1 MTEKYLNIAG
11 YKFVTIPDRNTLR
24 QPFKHKCD
32 SLELKGTV
40 LLSHEGI
47 NIFVAGLESNIVQ
60 FRNWVIEDERFN
72 DISFKES
79 TSDAQPFN
87 RMNVRLKNEI
97 ISVGL
102 PNFDRIDSEEG
113 RIFPN
118 ELHQRLSNN
127 EDIVLLDTR
136 NTYETRLGSFQNSIE
151 LGIRTFRAFPEA
163 VANMDTS
170 LKDKQI
176 VMFCTGGVR
185 CEKASV
191 IMRDAGFTN
200 VRQLEGGILGYFQEV
215 GGDHWN
221 GECFVFD
228 KRVALKPDLTETEQP
243 YASPAESLCFQSNNL
258 TQLMF
263 LESPAHIAS
272 TEFNSKRPIDLES
285 MARGIDAIHVH
296 ELHHLQ

>member
-11 YKFVTIPDRNTLR
+11 YKFVTIPDRDTLR

-32 SLELKGTV
+32 SLKLKGTV

-200 VRQLEGGILGYFQEV
+200 VRQLEGGILGYFQEI

-228 KRVALKPDLTETEQP
+228 KRVALKPDLTETGTTVCFACREPLLPEQQLD
-243 YASPAESLCFQSNNL
+243 PAYVPGISCSYCIDRV
-258 TQLMF
+258 QLQTT
-263 LESPAHIAS
+263 H
-272 TEFNSKRPIDLES
+272 
-285 MARGIDAIHVH
+285 
-296 ELHHLQ
+296 

>member
-1 MTEKYLNIAG
+1 MTEKFLNIAG
-11 YKFVTIPDRNTLR
+11 YKFVAIPDRDNLR
-24 QPFKHKCD
+24 QPFKEKCD
-32 SLELKGTV
+32 SLNLKGTI
-40 LLSHEGI
+40 LLSYEGI
-47 NIFVAGLESNIVQ
+47 NIFVAGLESNIIV
-60 FRNWVIEDERFN
+60 FRDWLVEDQRFK
-72 DISFKES
+72 DIPFKES
-79 TSDAQPFN
+79 NSDSQPFN

-118 ELHQRLSNN
+118 ELHDRLSNN

-163 VANMDTS
+163 VANMDES

-215 GGDHWN
+215 GGAHWD

-228 KRVALKPDLTETEQP
+228 KRVALKPDLTETGTTVCFACREPLVPEEQLH
-243 YASPAESLCFQSNNL
+243 PAYVPGVSCSYCIDRVQSQ
-258 TQLMF
+258 T
-263 LESPAHIAS
+263 
-272 TEFNSKRPIDLES
+272 
-285 MARGIDAIHVH
+285 IH
-296 ELHHLQ
+296 

>member
-11 YKFVTIPDRNTLR
+11 YKFVTIPDRDNLR
-24 QPFKHKCD
+24 QPFKQKCD
-32 SLELKGTV
+32 SLELKGTI
-40 LLSHEGI
+40 LLSYEGI

-60 FRNWVIEDERFN
+60 FRDWILEGERFN
-72 DISFKES
+72 DISFKQS
-79 TSDAQPFN
+79 TSDSQPFN

-102 PNFDRIDSEEG
+102 PNFDRIDSEDG

-118 ELHQRLSNN
+118 ELHQRLSND
-127 EDIVLLDTR
+127 EDLVLLDTR
-136 NTYETRLGSFQNSIE
+136 NTYETRLGSFHNSIE
-151 LGIRTFRAFPEA
+151 LDIKTFRAFPEA
-163 VANMDTS
+163 VANMDDS

-200 VRQLEGGILGYFQEV
+200 IRQLEGGILGYFQEV
-215 GGDHWN
+215 GGDHWD

-228 KRVALKPDLTETEQP
+228 KRVALKPDLTETGTTVCFACREPLLPEQQLD
-243 YASPAESLCFQSNNL
+243 PAYVPGISCSYCIDRV
-258 TQLMF
+258 QLQTT
-263 LESPAHIAS
+263 H
-272 TEFNSKRPIDLES
+272 
-285 MARGIDAIHVH
+285 
-296 ELHHLQ
+296 

>member
-11 YKFVTIPDRNTLR
+11 YKFVTIPDRDNLR
-24 QPFKHKCD
+24 QPFKQKCD
-32 SLELKGTV
+32 SLELKGTI
-40 LLSHEGI
+40 LLSYEGI

-60 FRNWVIEDERFN
+60 FRDWVLQDERFN
-72 DISFKES
+72 DISFKQS
-79 TSDAQPFN
+79 TSDSQPFN

-102 PNFDRIDSEEG
+102 PNFDRIDSEDG

-136 NTYETRLGSFQNSIE
+136 NTYETRLGSFHNSIE
-151 LGIRTFRAFPEA
+151 LDIKTFRAFPEA
-163 VANMDTS
+163 VANMDDS

-200 VRQLEGGILGYFQEV
+200 IRQLEGGILGYFQEV
-215 GGDHWN
+215 GGDHWD

-228 KRVALKPDLTETEQP
+228 KRVALKPDLTETGTTVCFACREPLLPEQQLD
-243 YASPAESLCFQSNNL
+243 PAYVPGISCSYCIDRV
-258 TQLMF
+258 QLQTT
-263 LESPAHIAS
+263 H
-272 TEFNSKRPIDLES
+272 
-285 MARGIDAIHVH
+285 
-296 ELHHLQ
+296 

>member
-11 YKFVTIPDRNTLR
+11 YKFVTIPDRDTLR

-151 LGIRTFRAFPEA
+151 LDIRTFRAFPEA

-228 KRVALKPDLTETEQP
+228 KRVALKPDLTETGTTVCFACREPLLPEQQLD
-243 YASPAESLCFQSNNL
+243 PAYVPGISCSYCIDRV
-258 TQLMF
+258 QLQTT
-263 LESPAHIAS
+263 H
-272 TEFNSKRPIDLES
+272 
-285 MARGIDAIHVH
+285 
-296 ELHHLQ
+296 

>member
-1 MTEKYLNIAG
+1 MTEVYIQIAV
-11 YKFVTIPDRNTLR
+11 YKSDTIPDRNNLR

-32 SLELKGTV
+32 SLELKGTI

-47 NIFVAGLESNIVQ
+47 NIFVAGLESNIIT

-79 TSDAQPFN
+79 TSDSQPFN

-102 PNFDRIDSEEG
+102 PNFDRIDSEDG

-136 NTYETRLGSFQNSIE
+136 NTYETRLGSFHNSIE
-151 LGIRTFRAFPEA
+151 LGIKTFRAFPEA
-163 VANMDTS
+163 VANMDDS
-170 LKDKQI
+170 FKNKQI

-200 VRQLEGGILGYFQEV
+200 IRQLEGGILGYFQEV
-215 GGDHWN
+215 GGDHWD

-228 KRVALKPDLTETEQP
+228 KRVALKPDLTETGTTVCFACREPLLPEQQLD
-243 YASPAESLCFQSNNL
+243 PAYVPGISCSYCIDRV
-258 TQLMF
+258 QLQTT
-263 LESPAHIAS
+263 H
-272 TEFNSKRPIDLES
+272 
-285 MARGIDAIHVH
+285 
-296 ELHHLQ
+296 

>member
-11 YKFVTIPDRNTLR
+11 YKFVTIPDRDTLR

-200 VRQLEGGILGYFQEV
+200 VRQLEGGILGYFQEI

-228 KRVALKPDLTETEQP
+228 KRVALKPDLTETGTTVCFACREPLLPEQQLD
-243 YASPAESLCFQSNNL
+243 PAYVPGISCSYCIDRV
-258 TQLMF
+258 QLQTT
-263 LESPAHIAS
+263 H
-272 TEFNSKRPIDLES
+272 
-285 MARGIDAIHVH
+285 
-296 ELHHLQ
+296 

>member
-11 YKFVTIPDRNTLR
+11 YKFVTIPDRDTLR

-32 SLELKGTV
+32 SLKLKGTV

-228 KRVALKPDLTETEQP
+228 KRVALKPDLTETGTTVCFACREPLLPEQQLD
-243 YASPAESLCFQSNNL
+243 PAYVPGISCSYCIDRV
-258 TQLMF
+258 QLQTT
-263 LESPAHIAS
+263 H
-272 TEFNSKRPIDLES
+272 
-285 MARGIDAIHVH
+285 
-296 ELHHLQ
+296 

>member
-11 YKFVTIPDRNTLR
+11 YKFVTIPDRDNLR

-32 SLELKGTV
+32 SLELKGTI

-60 FRNWVIEDERFN
+60 FRDWVIEDERFN

-79 TSDAQPFN
+79 TSDSQPFN
-87 RMNVRLKNEI
+87 RMNVRLKSEI

-102 PNFDRIDSEEG
+102 PNFDRIDSEDG

-136 NTYETRLGSFQNSIE
+136 NTYETRLGSFHNSIE
-151 LGIRTFRAFPEA
+151 LDIKTFRAFPEA
-163 VANMDTS
+163 VANMDDS
-170 LKDKQI
+170 FKDKQI

-200 VRQLEGGILGYFQEV
+200 IRQLEGGILGYFQEV
-215 GGDHWN
+215 GGDYWD

-228 KRVALKPDLTETEQP
+228 KRVALKPDLTETGTTVCFACREPLLPEQQLD
-243 YASPAESLCFQSNNL
+243 PAYVPGISCSYCIDRV
-258 TQLMF
+258 QLQTT
-263 LESPAHIAS
+263 H
-272 TEFNSKRPIDLES
+272 
-285 MARGIDAIHVH
+285 
-296 ELHHLQ
+296 

>member
-1 MTEKYLNIAG
+1 MTEEYLNIAG
-11 YKFVTIPDRNTLR
+11 YKFITIPDRNNLR
-24 QPFKHKCD
+24 EPFKHKCD
-32 SLELKGTV
+32 SLELKGTI

-47 NIFVAGLESNIVQ
+47 NIFVAGLESNIIT

-79 TSDAQPFN
+79 TSDSQPFN

-102 PNFDRIDSEEG
+102 PNFDRIDSEDG

-136 NTYETRLGSFQNSIE
+136 NTYETRLGSFHNSIE
-151 LGIRTFRAFPEA
+151 LGIKTFRAFPEA
-163 VANMDTS
+163 VSNMDDS
-170 LKDKQI
+170 FKDKQI

-200 VRQLEGGILGYFQEV
+200 IRQLEGGILGYFQDV
-215 GGDHWN
+215 GGDHWD

-228 KRVALKPDLTETEQP
+228 KRVALKPDLTETGTTVCFACREPLLPEQQLD
-243 YASPAESLCFQSNNL
+243 PAYVPGISCSYCIDRV
-258 TQLMF
+258 QLQTT
-263 LESPAHIAS
+263 H
-272 TEFNSKRPIDLES
+272 
-285 MARGIDAIHVH
+285 
-296 ELHHLQ
+296 

>member
-11 YKFVTIPDRNTLR
+11 YKFVTIPDRDTLR

-32 SLELKGTV
+32 SLELKGTI

-47 NIFVAGLESNIVQ
+47 NIFIAGLESNIVQ

-228 KRVALKPDLTETEQP
+228 KRVALKPDLTETGTTVCFACREPLLPEQQLD
-243 YASPAESLCFQSNNL
+243 PAYVPGISCSYC
-258 TQLMF
+258 
-263 LESPAHIAS
+263 
-272 TEFNSKRPIDLES
+272 ID
-285 MARGIDAIHVH
+285 RVQVQTTH
-296 ELHHLQ
+296 

>member
-11 YKFVTIPDRNTLR
+11 YKFVTIPDRDTLR

-72 DISFKES
+72 DIPFKES

-151 LGIRTFRAFPEA
+151 LDIRTFRAFPEA

-228 KRVALKPDLTETEQP
+228 KRVALKPDLTETGTTVCFACREPLLPEQQLD
-243 YASPAESLCFQSNNL
+243 PAYVPGISCSYCIDRV
-258 TQLMF
+258 QLQTT
-263 LESPAHIAS
+263 H
-272 TEFNSKRPIDLES
+272 
-285 MARGIDAIHVH
+285 
-296 ELHHLQ
+296 

>member
-11 YKFVTIPDRNTLR
+11 YKFVTIPDRDTLR

-228 KRVALKPDLTETEQP
+228 KRVALKPDLTETGTTVCFACREPLLPEQQLD
-243 YASPAESLCFQSNNL
+243 PAYVPGISCSYC
-258 TQLMF
+258 
-263 LESPAHIAS
+263 
-272 TEFNSKRPIDLES
+272 ID
-285 MARGIDAIHVH
+285 RV
-296 ELHHLQ
+296 HLQTTH

>member
-11 YKFVTIPDRNTLR
+11 YKFVTIPDRDTLR

-32 SLELKGTV
+32 SLELKGTI

-47 NIFVAGLESNIVQ
+47 NIFIAGLESNIVQ

-87 RMNVRLKNEI
+87 RLNVRLKNEI

-127 EDIVLLDTR
+127 EDLVLLDTR
-136 NTYETRLGSFQNSIE
+136 NTYETRLGSFHNSIE
-151 LGIRTFRAFPEA
+151 LDIRTFRAFPEA
-163 VANMDTS
+163 VANMDAS
-170 LKDKQI
+170 FKDKQI

-228 KRVALKPDLTETEQP
+228 KRVALKPDLTETGTTVCFACREPLLPEQQLD
-243 YASPAESLCFQSNNL
+243 PAYVPGISCSYC
-258 TQLMF
+258 
-263 LESPAHIAS
+263 
-272 TEFNSKRPIDLES
+272 ID
-285 MARGIDAIHVH
+285 RVQVQTTH
-296 ELHHLQ
+296 